1 MILNLKSITM
11 NYVILFKLSHILLLF
26 IVLIN
31 AQFRKFYSI

>member
-1 MILNLKSITM
+1 MVLNLKSIAM
-11 NYVILFKLSHILLLF
+11 SYVIISNLSHVLLLF